1 MKNMY
6 EELSDYIIDK
16 IDVIDKEIDLLQIQ
30 KVVYQDIKLK
40 LIDLIKKEVEEWVK

>member
-40 LIDLIKKEVEEWVK
+40 LIDLIKKEVEE

>member
-6 EELSDYIIDK
+6 EELCDYIIDK
-16 IDVIDKEIDLLQIQ
+16 IDILDKEIDLLQIQ

-40 LIDLIKKEVEEWVK
+40 LIDLIQKEIEE